1 MSKPGLNVYC
11 YQAADICLA
20 VSSHDLTLPRRE
32 PPEAQSII
40 MTTDTNQ
47 SANMFHST
55 YVGSVTNSIQRFK
68 LWLPD
73 NCCNGHWC
81 VFFLLMVFVQCL
93 LLMCAGM
100 VHRALRWWLWSPT
113 IYVHDWL
120 RLYVTKV
127 NISRGIHYV
136 CNYYITR
143 SVTLVCFQVWS

>member
-11 YQAADICLA
+11 YQEADICLA

-73 NCCNGHWC
+73 NCCNGALMC
-81 VFFLLMVFVQCL
+81 FFLAHGVCPMFTTDVCWDGSSCLKMMV
-93 LLMCAGM
+93 M
-100 VHRALRWWLWSPT
+100 VTNYICP
-113 IYVHDWL
+113 
-120 RLYVTKV
+120 RLATV
-127 NISRGIHYV
+127 V
-136 CNYYITR
+136 CHQSKYLTGDP
-143 SVTLVCFQVWS
+143 LCM